1 MSEKMIYIDVIN
13 NIMPYVISH
22 TNMYSLENKIDS
34 SKLSNIHFSEN
45 NNHYIIEVKDI
56 SDRKLYFVANRD
68 GIIEKVYESSLDGN
82 LLYTNT
88 KQNSENNINDYN
100 KNSKPEL
107 LDKNTFYK
115 LLNDNDNNSKNIN
128 INNMHVTP
136 EQNERIKD
144 IVKDF
149 DINNREDALN
159 KLDSVFDVLTEGMD
173 KEEKEKLKND
183 INDNKTVSIQKEE
196 LLNNV
201 KKVLLEWINSLRNL
215 QDDMWVQNSRIYR
228 AKLDYYLSFLIK
240 DSTDSVS
247 LKRYNYLPMI
257 DEIIKEKNKEKL
269 YKVIQELI
277 AMELDY

>member
-1 MSEKMIYIDVIN
+1 MNNEIIDINVIN
-13 NIMPYVISH
+13 NILTYVISH
-22 TNMYSLENKIDS
+22 TNLYSLDKKIDS
-34 SKLSNIHFSEN
+34 SKLLNIQFSADN
-45 NNHYIIEVKDI
+45 NQYIIEVKDT
-56 SDRKLYFVANRD
+56 SDKKLYFVANYD
-68 GIIEKVYESSLDGN
+68 GIIEKVSESSLNGN

-88 KQNSENNINDYN
+88 KQNSENSINDYN

-115 LLNDNDNNSKNIN
+115 LLNDNDNNLKNTD

-149 DINNREDALN
+149 NINNREDALN
-159 KLDSVFDVLTEGMD
+159 KLDSVFDVLTEGME

-183 INDNKTVSIQKEE
+183 INDNKTVSIHKED

-215 QDDMWVQNSRIYR
+215 QDNMWVQNSRIYR
-228 AKLDYYLSFLIK
+228 AKLDYYLSFLINDTSDK
-240 DSTDSVS
+240 VS

-257 DEIIKEKNKEKL
+257 DEIIKEKNE

>member
-1 MSEKMIYIDVIN
+1 MNEKMIDIDVIN

-34 SKLSNIHFSEN
+34 SKLLNIHFSEKN
-45 NNHYIIEVKDI
+45 NQYIIEVKDT
-56 SDRKLYFVANRD
+56 SDKKLYFVANHD
-68 GIIEKVYESSLDGN
+68 GIIEKVYESSLDGI

-88 KQNSENNINDYN
+88 KQNSENSINDYS

-128 INNMHVTP
+128 NMNVTP

-149 DINNREDALN
+149 DINNGEDALN

-240 DSTDSVS
+240 DTSDKVS

>member
-1 MSEKMIYIDVIN
+1 MNEKMIDIDIIN

-34 SKLSNIHFSEN
+34 SKLLNIHFSVDN
-45 NNHYIIEVKDI
+45 NKYIIEVKDTF
-56 SDRKLYFVANRD
+56 DKKLYFVSNID
-68 GIIEKVYESSLDGN
+68 GIIEKIYESSLDGI
-82 LLYTNT
+82 LLYTNA

-107 LDKNTFYK
+107 LDKNTFYN
-115 LLNDNDNNSKNIN
+115 LLNDNDNSSKDIN
-128 INNMHVTP
+128 TNNMYVTP
-136 EQNERIKD
+136 EQNERINN
-144 IVKDF
+144 IAKDF

-159 KLDSVFDVLTEGMD
+159 KLDSVFDILTEGMN
-173 KEEKEKLKND
+173 KEEKEKLKMD
-183 INDNKTVSIQKEE
+183 VNDNKTISIQKKE
-196 LLNNV
+196 LFNNV
-201 KKVLLEWINSLRNL
+201 KKLLLEWINSLRNS
-215 QDDMWVQNSRIYR
+215 QDNMWINNSRIYR

-240 DSTDSVS
+240 DTSDKVS

>member
-34 SKLSNIHFSEN
+34 SKLSNIHFSEK
-45 NNHYIIEVKDI
+45 NNHYIIEVKDT
-56 SDRKLYFVANRD
+56 SDRKLYFVANID
-68 GIIEKVYESSLDGN
+68 GIIEKIYESSLDGI

-88 KQNSENNINDYN
+88 KQNSENSINDYN

>member
-1 MSEKMIYIDVIN
+1 MNNEIIDINVIN
-13 NIMPYVISH
+13 NILTYVISH
-22 TNMYSLENKIDS
+22 TNLYSLDKKIDS
-34 SKLSNIHFSEN
+34 SKLLNIQFSADN
-45 NNHYIIEVKDI
+45 NQYIIEVKDT
-56 SDRKLYFVANRD
+56 SDKKLYFVANRD

-88 KQNSENNINDYN
+88 KQNNENNINDYN

-107 LDKNTFYK
+107 LDKNTFYN
-115 LLNDNDNNSKNIN
+115 LLNDNDNNLKDIN
-128 INNMHVTP
+128 TNNMYVTS
-136 EQNERIKD
+136 EQNERIKN

-149 DINNREDALN
+149 DINNHEDALN

-173 KEEKEKLKND
+173 KEEKEKLKMD
-183 INDNKTVSIQKEE
+183 TNDNKTVSIQKEE

-201 KKVLLEWINSLRNL
+201 KKVLLEWINSLRNS
-215 QDDMWVQNSRIYR
+215 QDNMWIQNSRIYR

-240 DSTDSVS
+240 DTSDKVS

>member
-1 MSEKMIYIDVIN
+1 MNNEIIDINVIN
-13 NIMPYVISH
+13 NILTYVISH
-22 TNMYSLENKIDS
+22 TNLYSLDKKIDS
-34 SKLSNIHFSEN
+34 SKLLNIQFSADN
-45 NNHYIIEVKDI
+45 NQYIIEVKDT
-56 SDRKLYFVANRD
+56 SDKKLYFVANRD

-107 LDKNTFYK
+107 LDKNTFYN
-115 LLNDNDNNSKNIN
+115 LLNDSDNNLKDIN
-128 INNMHVTP
+128 TNNMYVTS
-136 EQNERIKD
+136 EQNERIKN

-149 DINNREDALN
+149 DINNHEDALN
-159 KLDSVFDVLTEGMD
+159 KLDSVFDILTEGMD
-173 KEEKEKLKND
+173 KEEKEKIKMD
-183 INDNKTVSIQKEE
+183 SNDNKTVSIQKED

-201 KKVLLEWINSLRNL
+201 KKVLLEWINSLRNS
-215 QDDMWVQNSRIYR
+215 QDNMWVQNSRIYR

>member
-1 MSEKMIYIDVIN
+1 MNNEIIDINVIN
-13 NIMPYVISH
+13 NILTYVISH
-22 TNMYSLENKIDS
+22 TNLYSLDKKIDS
-34 SKLSNIHFSEN
+34 SKLLNIQFSADN
-45 NNHYIIEVKDI
+45 NQYIIEVKDT
-56 SDRKLYFVANRD
+56 SDKKLYFVANRD

-107 LDKNTFYK
+107 LDKNTFYN
-115 LLNDNDNNSKNIN
+115 LLNDSDNNLKDIN
-128 INNMHVTP
+128 TNNMYVTS
-136 EQNERIKD
+136 EQNERIKN

-149 DINNREDALN
+149 DINNHEDALN
-159 KLDSVFDVLTEGMD
+159 KLDSVFDILTEGMD
-173 KEEKEKLKND
+173 KEEKEKLKMD
-183 INDNKTVSIQKEE
+183 TNDNKIVSIQKEE

-215 QDDMWVQNSRIYR
+215 QDNMWVQNSRIYR

>member
-1 MSEKMIYIDVIN
+1 MNEKMINIDVMN

-56 SDRKLYFVANRD
+56 SDRKLYFVANHD
-68 GIIEKVYESSLDGN
+68 GIIEKVYESSLDGI

-88 KQNSENNINDYN
+88 KQNSENSINDYN

-149 DINNREDALN
+149 NINNREDALN
-159 KLDSVFDVLTEGMD
+159 KLDFVFDILTEGMD

-183 INDNKTVSIQKEE
+183 INDNKTVSIQKED

-201 KKVLLEWINSLRNL
+201 KKILLEWINSLRNL
-215 QDDMWVQNSRIYR
+215 QDNMWVQNSRIYR
-228 AKLDYYLSFLIK
+228 SKLDYYLSFLIK